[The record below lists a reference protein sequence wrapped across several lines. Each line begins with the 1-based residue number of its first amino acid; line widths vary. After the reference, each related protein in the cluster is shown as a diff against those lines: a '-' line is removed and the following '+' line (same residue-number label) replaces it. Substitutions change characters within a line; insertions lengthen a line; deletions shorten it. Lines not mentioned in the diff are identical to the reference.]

1 MPAPGTPTHGSQPEG
16 FQKLLPR
23 FSNHDRAGMEPHR
36 PRNPRRRR
44 PARSRDRAEPPR
56 LPRPRPC
63 RPRRHGRR
71 ASGGARRRAAPRG
84 LSVPS
89 KQKVFRRAGPDSV
102 SASLPTERAD
112 DWRTTVL
119 DKLSD
124 NRNRRRTTWRGAA
137 LAVAVLAAVAF
148 AFAAL
153 TGLAWSAGGSR
164 PLDPLSSEPVPEPAN
179 LGDFVVDRSAAV
191 ALGKAFFWEMQ
202 AGSDGI
208 TACATC
214 HYNAGAD
221 TRTKNQVNP
230 KGGPF
235 FNGGA
240 NGQLAAADFPTHR
253 LADPDNAASQLL
265 ADTKNVVGS
274 QSIVNTKFDHLIP
287 GSAAEAGVPVPDKVF
302 SVGGVNVRQ
311 VTPRNAPTVINA
323 TFNFRQQWDGKAQN
337 VFNGVNV
344 WGDRTPGSKVLEAPT
359 PGQLQPVRLEIPN
372 ASLASQAVGPMTNAG
387 VMSFAGRGWPDIAR
401 KLTSLQPLGEQNV
414 STSDSVLGPYADAS
428 GKGLRVSYADLIE
441 QAFAPRWWGSTL
453 VVKNPGANQTFVP
466 APTGALPSN
475 EITQLQ
481 ANFSLFWGLAVQLY
495 ESSLVSDQTPVDEF
509 LSGDQSALTKQ
520 QVDGMKVFTGK
531 GQCSTCHAGAEMT
544 NAATA
549 AVAQSPLTDG
559 ADTGF
564 ANLGV
569 RDPKEDVALG
579 GLDVNGNPLS
589 TAGAPA
595 GAVDGMFK
603 IPGLRNVGMTAP
615 YFHNGSAGTLRQVVE
630 FYNRGGN
637 VDAPNKANEI
647 KPLNL
652 NDSEK
657 DDLVA
662 FLQALTDPRV
672 LLQQAPFD
680 HPELLIPHGA
690 AGDTTSVATSAPG
703 VADDEYLELPAVG
716 AGGAIQIQA
725 FPNNP
730 FLPGFLQQLPAGS
743 FVPVTGAV
751 PPAAPATA
759 EPSPTPEAPVAQT
772 GAVEQTASTATP
784 TVAPTVSPKVTKT
797 RLVATVTTVLALK
810 HGARLRA
817 RAVDNRAR
825 ADNGRRQLILLSGSS
840 IGKVVSRRDAYT
852 LSARFARAGKVTLRL
867 RLARSQLVPGRK
879 FRVLVDTMGRRGAVA
894 TARFD
899 LVAP

>member
-1 MPAPGTPTHGSQPEG
+1 M
-16 FQKLLPR
+16 
-23 FSNHDRAGMEPHR
+23 
-36 PRNPRRRR
+36 
-44 PARSRDRAEPPR
+44 
-56 LPRPRPC
+56 
-63 RPRRHGRR
+63 
-71 ASGGARRRAAPRG
+71 
-84 LSVPS
+84 
-89 KQKVFRRAGPDSV
+89 
-102 SASLPTERAD
+102 
-112 DWRTTVL
+112 L
-119 DKLSD
+119 DKLST
-124 NRNRRRTTWRGAA
+124 NHNRRRPTWKGAA

-164 PLDPLSSEPVPEPAN
+164 PIDALSTEPVPEPPN
-179 LGDFVVDRSAAV
+179 LGDFVVDRGAAI

-221 TRTKNQVNP
+221 SRTKNQVNP
-230 KGGPF
+230 NGGPF

-240 NGQLAAADFPTHR
+240 NGQLAMADFPTHR
-253 LADPDNAASQLL
+253 LADPDNAASQVL
-265 ADTKNVVGS
+265 ADTRNVVAS
-274 QSIVNTKFDHLIP
+274 QSIVNTKFDHVIP
-287 GSAAEAGVPVPDKVF
+287 GSAVEAGVPVPDKVF
-302 SVGGVNVRQ
+302 NVGGVNVRQ

-323 TFNFRQQWDGKAQN
+323 AFNFREQWDGKAQN

-344 WGDRTPGSKVLEAPT
+344 WGDRTPGATVLDAPT
-359 PGQLQPVRLEIPN
+359 PGQLQPARVEIPN
-372 ASLASQAVGPMTNAG
+372 ASLASQAVGPMTNAKI
-387 VMSFAGRGWPDIAR
+387 MSFAGRGWPDIAR
-401 KLTSLQPLGEQNV
+401 KLTSLQPLGEQNI
-414 STSDSVLGPYADAS
+414 SPSDSVLGPYADAS

-466 APTGALPSN
+466 APAGALPAN

-481 ANFSLFWGLAVQLY
+481 ANFSLFWGLAIQLY
-495 ESSLVSDQTPVDEF
+495 ESSLVSDQTPVDQF

-520 QVDGMKVFTGK
+520 EVDGMKVFTGK
-531 GQCSTCHAGAEMT
+531 GQCSTCHAGAELT

-549 AVAQSPLTDG
+549 AVTQSPITDG
-559 ADTGF
+559 HDTGF
-564 ANLGV
+564 ENIGV
-569 RDPKEDVALG
+569 RDPKEDVGLG
-579 GLDVNGNPLS
+579 GFDGLAVSKPLS

-603 IPGLRNVGMTAP
+603 IPGLRNVALTAP
-615 YFHNGSAGTLRQVVE
+615 YFHNGSAATLRQVVE

-637 VDAPNKANEI
+637 VDAPNKANQI

-652 NDSEK
+652 NDTEK

-672 LLQQAPFD
+672 MLQQAPFD

-703 VADDEYLELPAVG
+703 VAADEYLELPAVG
-716 AGGAIQIQA
+716 AGGATQIQL

-730 FLPGFLQQLPAGS
+730 FLPGFLQQMPAGS

-759 EPSPTPEAPVAQT
+759 DDPAAAPAAPAPADADA
-772 GAVEQTASTATP
+772 AVI
-784 TVAPTVSPKVTKT
+784 APTQKAPALTKVTKT
-797 RLVATVTTVLALK
+797 RLVATVTTVLRLK

-817 RAVDNRAR
+817 RALDNRALK
-825 ADNGRRQLILLSGSS
+825 NGGRRQLILLTGSS
-840 IGKVVSRRDAYT
+840 LGKIVSRRDAYT
-852 LSARFARAGKVTLRL
+852 LSASFPRAGKVTLRL
-867 RLARSQLVPGRK
+867 RLVRSQLVPGRK
-879 FRVLVDTMGRRGAVA
+879 FRVLVDTMGRRGAIA

-899 LVAP
+899 VVAP